1 MSLIAVTPRTSV
13 RRQYGIFR
21 ATVPEAYTRI
31 VRSRALQP
39 LFRRPTSMITELPA
53 ETVLSIL
60 SYLPIPAIHCL
71 QLASKHFQLLITD
84 NEPTIYRF
92 AAFHHH
98 FIPSITVKIDQL
110 DALRMRRE
118 IFVGMNREWKSFC
131 QRMFQ
136 LDDRWRGRGPSTL
149 AHYPSAGEH
158 PAYIRVD
165 EKEGLLI
172 SLKDVR
178 GERPGLV
185 VIDKVNG
192 TVLWEQSWAVAQTFV
207 IEYQSGYLIL
217 NMPEWREVWRLATI
231 PDLCPP
237 SPAQEGSFPY
247 PHPQQVEISR
257 KCYEAHRNT
266 YPKGHFVPHAAFPYP
281 SSARPFR
288 MIFPTLL
295 TLLNENEVLFY
306 DIPSR
311 RLTQTLLL
319 CPDTMMT
326 AKPGLESIPLPSLGA
341 IWTIDMS
348 PNHIILTSGE
358 SGSVRVFD
366 RASGQ
371 CLLDMPNDCAP
382 CKTIEIEDDDPQY
395 VVYYPRRSNPSKL
408 RWQPLKI
415 TDTPSQN
422 SFGRF
427 RDVSSSKKLRMSI
440 CGNHFVTFSSRRT
453 NLGSGFELA
462 LVIVRN
468 FTKIP
473 PGETS
478 LFARHAIQIM
488 LGAQHATFAFD
499 GHRRVLVA
507 KRSKVII
514 FDISKFLESTGEV
527 EAFSIPAFRRTEY
540 VHTCELT
547 ESGIYFEWPADGV
560 AWGKGQRNSR
570 RRRWTETSI
579 CGVDFAIW
587 EGS

>member
-1 MSLIAVTPRTSV
+1 
-13 RRQYGIFR
+13 
-21 ATVPEAYTRI
+21 
-31 VRSRALQP
+31 
-39 LFRRPTSMITELPA
+39 MITELPA

-60 SYLPIPAIHCL
+60 SYLSIPSIRCL
-71 QLASKHFQLLITD
+71 QLVSKHFRLLITD

-92 AAFHHH
+92 AAFYHG
-98 FIPSITVKIDQL
+98 FTPSTTIKIDQL
-110 DALRMRRE
+110 NTLRMRRE
-118 IFVGMNREWKSFC
+118 ILVGMKRDWKSFC

-136 LDDRWRGRGPSTL
+136 LDDSWRGRGPSTL
-149 AHYPSAGEH
+149 AHYPSAGEQ

-165 EKEGLLI
+165 EKEGFLI

-185 VIDKVNG
+185 VIDRVSG
-192 TVLWEQSWAVAQTFV
+192 VVLWKQSWAVAQTYV

-217 NMPEWREVWRLATI
+217 NTPKWREVWRLATI
-231 PDLCPP
+231 PDPCPP
-237 SPAQEGSFPY
+237 SPAQKGSFPY
-247 PHPQQVEISR
+247 PHPQQIEVSR
-257 KCYEAHRNT
+257 KCLEAHRDT

-295 TLLNENEVLFY
+295 TLLNESEVLFY

-326 AKPGLESIPLPSLGA
+326 VKPGPESIPLRSLGA

-348 PNHIILTSGE
+348 LNHVVLTSGE

-371 CLLDMPNDCAP
+371 CLLDMPNDSTP
-382 CKTIEIEDDDPQY
+382 YKTVEIENDVPRHVID
-395 VVYYPRRSNPSKL
+395 PRRGNSSKL
-408 RWQPLKI
+408 RWQPLKM
-415 TDTPSQN
+415 TDTPPQDSLE
-422 SFGRF
+422 RF
-427 RDVSSSKKLRMSI
+427 RDVSSSKKLRISI
-440 CGNHFVTFSSRRT
+440 CGNHFVTFSSTRT
-453 NLGSGFELA
+453 DPGSGPELA

-488 LGAQHATFAFD
+488 LGTQHATFAFD

-514 FDISKFLESTGEV
+514 FDVSKFLGSTGEI
-527 EAFSIPAFRRTEY
+527 EAFAIPAFKQTEY

-547 ESGIYFEWPADGV
+547 ESGIYLEWAADGV
-560 AWGKGQRNSR
+560 VWGKGQRNPR
-570 RRRWTETSI
+570 RRRRTLSETSI
-579 CGVDFAIW
+579 CGVDFAMW